1 MFAFTI
7 DTAWFDTKT
16 LAILGFIAALWVPAL
31 LPAGWLAKVRG
42 WFKRDADPFPPAP
55 DVVDDMPLLIHQMR
69 LCVCD
74 EEPNV
79 RDGCNKHLDEIETLI
94 SGTEIDAV

>member
-1 MFAFTI
+1 MFAVTI

-42 WFKRDADPFPPAP
+42 WFKRDADP
-55 DVVDDMPLLIHQMR
+55 LR